1 MTSGAEVLRAED
13 WDQWY
18 GLLELAFG
26 GVPAAPE
33 ERELYRRLTEPERSL
48 AVWDE
53 AEVVGTAGAF
63 TFRVS
68 VPGGRPAAAA
78 GVTMV
83 GVAPTHRRRSILT
96 TMMRRQLDD
105 VRARGEALAV
115 LTASEPEIYGRF
127 GYGVASMRLSAEIDT
142 ALVRLTV
149 PAGTEEVTLRRADP
163 QAALGVC
170 EELYGRQVAGR
181 PGMLARA
188 APGWEELG
196 VLDPPSGREG
206 ASPLQCVLAERDGEV
221 VGYTRY
227 RTRPAWASGGPDGS
241 VVVQDLE
248 APDPAVYAALLRY
261 LCGIDLMR
269 TVKLPNRPVDD
280 AWQYLVSDL
289 RRCEPRLRDEL
300 QVRLVE
306 VGAALR
312 QRSYRAPLDVVFEVS
327 DAFCPWNEG
336 RWRLSGDAGGAACE
350 RTEAGPD
357 LALSVRELGAAYLGG
372 VPLSGLAAA
381 GRVRELRRGA
391 LAQASTAFGSDV
403 APWLPHG
410 F

>member
-13 WDQWY
+13 WEQWY
-18 GLLELAFG
+18 SLLELAFG
-26 GVPAAPE
+26 GVPEAPE
-33 ERELYRRLTEPERSL
+33 ERELYQRLTEPERSL
-48 AVWDE
+48 AVWDDT
-53 AEVVGTAGAF
+53 EVVGTTGAF

-68 VPGGRPAAAA
+68 VPGGRLAAAA

-83 GVAPTHRRRSILT
+83 GVAPTHRRRGILT

-127 GYGVASMRLSAEIDT
+127 GYGIATMKVSAEIDT
-142 ALVRLTV
+142 AQVRLTV
-149 PAGTEEVTLRRADP
+149 PEGTDGVVLRRADP
-163 QAALGVC
+163 REALKVC
-170 EELYGRQVAGR
+170 EELYARQVAGR

-188 APGWEELG
+188 PGWEEQA
-196 VLDPPSGREG
+196 VLDPPSRRDGG
-206 ASPLQCVLAERDGEV
+206 SPLQCVLAERDGEV

-227 RTRPAWASGGPDGS
+227 RTRPAWTAGGPDGT
-241 VVVQDLE
+241 VAVQDLE
-248 APDPAVYAALLRY
+248 ALGPAVYAALLRY
-261 LCGIDLMR
+261 LCGLDLMR
-269 TVKLPNRPVDD
+269 TVGLANRPVDD
-280 AWQYLVSDL
+280 AWQYLVSDV
-289 RRCEPRLRDEL
+289 RRCVPRLRDEL
-300 QVRLVE
+300 QVRLVD
-306 VGAALR
+306 VGGALR
-312 QRSYRAPLDVVFEVS
+312 QRSYRVPLDVVLEVS

-336 RWRLSGDAGGAACE
+336 RWRLTADAGGAACE
-350 RTEAGPD
+350 RTGAEPD

-381 GRVRELRRGA
+381 GRVRELRPGT
-391 LAQASTAFGSDV
+391 LARTSAAFGSDL

>member
-18 GLLELAFG
+18 SVLELAFG
-26 GVPAAPE
+26 GVPEAPE
-33 ERELYRRLTEPERSL
+33 ERELYQRLTEPERSL
-48 AVWDE
+48 AVWDGS
-53 AEVVGTAGAF
+53 EVVGTAGAF
-63 TFRVS
+63 SFRVT
-68 VPGGRPAAAA
+68 VPGGRPVAAA

-83 GVAPTHRRRSILT
+83 GVAPTHRRQGILT

-115 LTASEPEIYGRF
+115 LTASEPGIYGRF
-127 GYGVASMRLSAEIDT
+127 GYGIATMKVSAEIDT
-142 ALVRLTV
+142 AQVRLTV
-149 PAGTEEVTLRRADP
+149 PEGTDEVVLRRADP
-163 QAALGVC
+163 REALKVC
-170 EELYGRQVAGR
+170 EEVYARQVAGR
-181 PGMLARA
+181 PGMLVR
-188 APGWEELG
+188 APGWEQLG
-196 VLDPPSGREG
+196 LLDPPAGRAG
-206 ASPLQCVLAERDGEV
+206 GSPLQCVLAERDGEV

-227 RTRPAWASGGPDGS
+227 RTHPTWGSGGPDGT
-241 VVVQDLE
+241 VTVRDLE

-269 TVKLPNRPVDD
+269 TVKLPSRPVDD

-289 RRCEPRLRDEL
+289 RRCVPQVRDEL

-306 VGAALR
+306 VGAALQ
-312 QRSYRAPLDVVFEVS
+312 QRSYRAPLDVVLEVT

-336 RWRLSGDAGGAACE
+336 RWRLSADAEGAACE
-350 RTEAGPD
+350 RTEAEPD
-357 LALSVRELGAAYLGG
+357 LALSVRELGAVHLGG

-381 GRVRELRRGA
+381 GRVRELRPGA
-391 LAQASTAFGSDV
+391 LAQTSTAFGSDV